1 VRDHRDAARPIVAGR
16 GGRIVKTMGD
26 GLLSEFQM
34 RNRDPEADGA
44 LAQDRNLAHAHSLVG
59 SGKIYI
65 GFRSGNMKEV
75 RDLIVNRQ
83 KPLRLSS

>member
-1 VRDHRDAARPIVAGR
+1 MNFVRAP
-16 GGRIVKTMGD
+16 GG
-26 GLLSEFQM
+26 
-34 RNRDPEADGA
+34 
-44 LAQDRNLAHAHSLVG
+44 
-59 SGKIYI
+59 Y